1 MQMRARNAARCQ
13 PHTLRTLAMTAKP
26 IRALAAAI
34 TAIAIALTAMP
45 VIAQTPEDAEV
56 QALSQSLRDIE
67 GKLAQ
72 RRLEEAG
79 KDTISLQLQA
89 KIDIAKDKLAQAYK
103 YLPWDFDLQRLYM
116 KRHQDAVDALTIH
129 QAKLRRERQMS
140 LPTADIVSV
149 RDSLRGRLAQAQA
162 AANARAA
169 QGRSTAAPA
178 APQTPASYPSD
189 NILSGPDAIRWLE
202 QHGYIDANGKPTHN
216 FQDWQ
221 SRTHSSLSASDHA
234 LLGVGGVWHYGR
246 EGRIEGP
253 VTIVVETHHPL
264 VPSGQ
269 GNGGWNLNDGA
280 VWSGTAG
287 DQAPDSVNLLDRST
301 TDQPSNILP
310 SRPPGYAPSHDEWLT
325 MSEADQRYYFE
336 PMRARERAQREAE
349 LDADRRELAAGAQR
363 LEEGRIALEQ
373 SRAET
378 ARLTAEANRQEAAT
392 AALSSNWMMTETQRL
407 MRQQAEMNAAR
418 YRGMQ
423 ASGSVSGAVSSSGAP
438 PSQAE
443 TPVSEPA
450 RNALLS
456 LIDQRH
462 QRWKATWCPRLI
474 SGCGIVPDGA
484 RDELKQWTRNATE
497 QRQIDRIGRLLNCY
511 DGCVMALPRNEQK
524 AGQCRVQC
532 KNTIQ

>member
-1 MQMRARNAARCQ
+1 MIACSI
-13 PHTLRTLAMTAKP
+13 K
-26 IRALAAAI
+26 ALASTVMVLAIVLAA
-34 TAIAIALTAMP
+34 LPAM
-45 VIAQTPEDAEV
+45 AQTPEDALV
-56 QALSQSLRDIE
+56 QELSQSLRDIE

-89 KIDIAKDKLAQAYK
+89 KIDIAKDELAQAYK
-103 YLPWDFDLQRLYM
+103 YFPGDFDLQRFYM

-149 RDSLRGRLAQAQA
+149 RDSLRGRLAQAQS

-178 APQTPASYPSD
+178 APHTPASYPSD

-234 LLGVGGVWHYGR
+234 LLGVGGEWHYGR
-246 EGRIEGP
+246 EGRIEGS
-253 VTIVVETHHPL
+253 VTIVVETPRQQT
-264 VPSGQ
+264 GR
-269 GNGGWNLNDGA
+269 GNGGWNLDNGA
-280 VWSGTAG
+280 VWSGAAG
-287 DQAPDSVNLLDRST
+287 DQAPDSVSLLDRST
-301 TDQPSNILP
+301 ADQPSNLLP
-310 SRPPGYAPSHDEWLT
+310 SHPPGYVPSHDEWLT

-336 PMRARERAQREAE
+336 PMMARERAQRDAE
-349 LDADRRELAAGAQR
+349 LDAERRDLAAGAQR

-378 ARLTAEANRQEAAT
+378 ARLTAEADRQEAAT
-392 AALSSNWMMTETQRL
+392 AALSSNLMMMEAQRL
-407 MRQQAEMNAAR
+407 MRQQAGLNAAR
-418 YRGMQ
+418 YRDMQ
-423 ASGSVSGAVSSSGAP
+423 ASGSVSAAVSSSGAP

-456 LIDQRH
+456 SIDQRH

-484 RDELKQWTRNATE
+484 RDELKQWTRNATK
-497 QRQIDRIGRLLNCY
+497 QSQIDRIGRLLDCY
-511 DGCVMALPRNEQK
+511 DGCVMALPRNEQQV
-524 AGQCRVQC
+524 GQCRVQC